1 MVSFCRCAM
10 AALLLLFDREGSKQ
24 QERVVLVLTQVGC
37 GLAAA
42 AAAAAQL
49 FTVILI
55 KYPTQSPLTTIGRI
69 NLIINLSS
77 NHLLRVHFHLV
88 TLPCLLWQ
96 HYQQ

>member
-1 MVSFCRCAM
+1 M

-37 GLAAA
+37 GLAAAA